1 MNALVRQLR
10 GMANELPAGQRRDVY
25 NKLERIEWYFRRAG
39 IEPSTETTDDD
50 AVFERQKMIVYR
62 YLMAGHTITSWEA
75 IEKFGI
81 TRLSAV
87 IFNIEKMTGKAPN
100 RRMIPVTN
108 RYGKSVRIAEYW
120 IEQPDGMKTCPKCGR
135 ELPLESFG
143 VCPENADGRTYYCND
158 CRAKFSDN
166 DNETQYAR

>member
-1 MNALVRQLR
+1 MTKNQMTALLR
-10 GMANELPAGQRRDVY
+10 ELREMANELPAGQRRDV
-25 NKLERIEWYFRRAG
+25 NSKLDRIGLYFRRAN
-39 IEPSTETTDDD
+39 IQPDTEPEDE
-50 AVFERQKMIVYR
+50 AVVFERQKMTVYH
-62 YLMAGHTITSWEA
+62 YLMSGHTITSWEA

-120 IEQPDGMKTCPKCGR
+120 ID
-135 ELPLESFG
+135 
-143 VCPENADGRTYYCND
+143 PE
-158 CRAKFSDN
+158 
-166 DNETQYAR
+166 